1 MKIGLLTFHD
11 TNNFG
16 SYLQTYGLYKKIRDL
31 GYDCEIV
38 DYQCQSIIERE
49 HLGKEQLS
57 FSLRQLLKEFLIN
70 RHLRKKYKN
79 LKEWLLSNAKIG
91 CYYNKYNIKDACSQY
106 SKFLVGS
113 DIVWGMDIIGKD
125 TTYFLDFE
133 NDSSKKLAFS
143 SSIGNPWTEED
154 KNIIKPYLKEFN
166 GIAVREEESAEW
178 VRDLIGIRPNVVC
191 DPTMLLKSNEWTM
204 QISKKYKGR
213 NYVLVY
219 FPTPA
224 NIQDAQKYAKQHGLE
239 CYLINHGLP
248 VKGFKSVRPLNI
260 GDFLSLFYY
269 AGFVFS
275 ASYHGVL
282 FSIYFNRQF
291 AYYNRAHKSRM
302 NTLARKLN
310 VKDRN
315 GSEYDV
321 LQMKPIDYE
330 KVNKAVEEY
339 RNYSINCLKELLEK

>member
-16 SYLQTYGLYKKIRDL
+16 SYLQTYGLYKKVVDL
-31 GYDCEIV
+31 EYDCEII
-38 DYQCQSIIERE
+38 DYQCKSIIERE
-49 HLGKEQLS
+49 QFGRERLTFSVRQILKEI
-57 FSLRQLLKEFLIN
+57 FINRQLRI
-70 RHLRKKYKN
+70 KYKN
-79 LKEWLLSNAKIG
+79 LKSWLLTNAKVG
-91 CYYNKYNIKDACSQY
+91 RSYNKSNIKESCSQY

-204 QISKKYKGR
+204 QISEKYKGR

-302 NTLARKLN
+302 NTLACKLN

-315 GSEYDV
+315 GLEYDV